1 MRSLLGWA
9 LVTCCALSTVPGCAR
24 HNHRRT
30 VEDPDAPRV
39 AHTREGKRV
48 EERTNKSAVRA
59 ISTARCDRED
69 RCKNLGADAKYA
81 SKEDCLDRVRADWA
95 NELSVYECPNGLVA
109 AELDE
114 CLDDIRNEDCGNPFD
129 TLARTMSC
137 SKSEI
142 CAKD

>member
-24 HNHRRT
+24 NDNRRT
-30 VEDPDAPRV
+30 VEDPDAPRGPY
-39 AHTREGKRV
+39 TEGSRV
-48 EERTNKSAVRA
+48 EDRTNKSAVRA
-59 ISTARCDRED
+59 ISTARCEREA

-81 SKEDCLDRVRADWA
+81 SKEDCLDRVRADWSK
-95 NELSVYECPNGLVA
+95 ELSVYECPNGLVG

>member
-1 MRSLLGWA
+1 MRALLGWA
-9 LVTCCALSTVPGCAR
+9 LIGSVLGSVPGCAR
-24 HNHRRT
+24 DHHGHT
-30 VEDPDAPRV
+30 ADDPDARRAH
-39 AHTREGKRV
+39 AHTHAD
-48 EERTNKSAVRA
+48 ERTNKSAVRSIA
-59 ISTARCDRED
+59 TARCERES

-95 NELSVYECPNGLVA
+95 GELSVYECPNGLVT

-114 CLDDIRNEDCGNPFD
+114 CLEDIRDEDCGNPFD

>member
-1 MRSLLGWA
+1 MRSLSGWA
-9 LVTCCALSTVPGCAR
+9 LVTCCALTVPGCAQ
-24 HNHRRT
+24 HNRRT
-30 VEDPDAPRV
+30 VEDPDAPRGTY
-39 AHTREGKRV
+39 ADGRERRI
-48 EERTNKSAVRA
+48 EDRTNKSAVRA
-59 ISTARCDRED
+59 ISTARCDRES

-81 SKEDCLDRVRADWA
+81 SKEDCLDRVRADWS
-95 NELSVYECPNGLVA
+95 NELSVYECPNGLVG